1 VVAWVVVAAALLIG
15 SKSLGWNTSN
25 NLTLAGTG
33 SQDAT
38 NLLDDRWPQAANGSI
53 PVALG
58 APGGD
63 LIRDSKYT
71 DAINETVSNYKKD
84 PGVESVVSHLGP
96 TKQSQSLN
104 SRDGQVAVIS
114 VTIKASPS
122 ELTVDEGN
130 HLVGL
135 SAPASKAGLKVGVG
149 GYVGNAVSNP
159 DVDLSVII

>member
-1 VVAWVVVAAALLIG
+1 M
-15 SKSLGWNTSN
+15 
-25 NLTLAGTG
+25 GT
-33 SQDAT
+33 
-38 NLLDDRWPQAANGSI
+38 
-53 PVALG
+53 
-58 APGGD
+58 
-63 LIRDSKYT
+63 
-71 DAINETVSNYKKD
+71 
-84 PGVESVVSHLGP
+84 

-159 DVDLSVII
+159 DVDLSVIVGIAAAIAILLFTFGTLV